1 MSGRHRK
8 KPTTS
13 AVNVAKFA
21 FTGAVIGGGS
31 IVLAGT
37 AHAATDH
44 EWDQVAKCE
53 SGGNWAI
60 NTGNGYQGG
69 LQFAPSTWS
78 GHGGSEFAPAA
89 HLATKEEQI
98 AVAER
103 VLASQGKGAWPS
115 CGGPLSGHTP
125 RNVVDEPQPLDAP
138 AVNGVLPPPPPL
150 DPFAPPPPP
159 PVDALAAPLPEAP
172 PPPPPPLP
180 PPAPPAPAQV
190 DMLSAPLPE
199 APLPP
204 PPPAPPA
211 PPAPAPVD
219 ALAAPLPEAPPPP
232 PVDALA
238 APLPEAPLPPP
249 PPAPPAPPAPAPVD
263 ALAAPLPEAPPPP
276 PPAPPAPPAPA
287 PVDALAAP
295 LPEAPPPPPP
305 APPAPPA
312 PAPVDALAAP
322 LPEAPPPP
330 VDPFAPPP
338 PLTPAPPIEETVT
351 QSVGDWDVAVE
362 GVVPGE
368 QPQLWSLNAGAPL
381 QPAPPAPPA
390 PAPVDPA
397 AALNAVDIPMPAMNA
412 ANQVVSG
419 EIPLPPEGV
428 PHLASPQNL
437 PPGTTTDRS
446 QAPTKSP
453 NVGYL
458 KEIWHAIQTQEISG
472 TDALL
477 ALTQR
482 PLTTPDNPGGPAPN
496 LPVDPAAPLP
506 PA

>member
-199 APLPP
+199 APL
-204 PPPAPPA
+204 
-211 PPAPAPVD
+211 
-219 ALAAPLPEAPPPP
+219 
-232 PVDALA
+232 
-238 APLPEAPLPPP
+238 
-249 PPAPPAPPAPAPVD
+249 
-263 ALAAPLPEAPPPP
+263 PPP